1 MPYIT
6 SVFYLQLSLNISQLL
21 LGLSS
26 LAVGMTQLD
35 LHLIQVSFHLLL
47 DSQGIIPAPD
57 LRVKSG
63 LHGVNDPLAVPL
75 DLLHLLIL
83 FSQLPVNL
91 TLNLVQLQLD
101 TQNLGFLMLQGSL
114 RYKIKIDKIADTNY
128 LIFYVVL
135 QIESSPQ
142 LPQGLTGSQSS
153 LSPPASW
160 ISPAHGC
167 SFRSHQFVQSNQ
179 KSPLQSNFAFV
190 ISLIHILPQPGTL
203 ILFNKYSR

>member
-1 MPYIT
+1 
-6 SVFYLQLSLNISQLL
+6 
-21 LGLSS
+21 
-26 LAVGMTQLD
+26 MTQLD

-160 ISPAHGC
+160 ISPAHVC
-167 SFRSHQFVQSNQ
+167 SFRSHQFVQPDQ
-179 KSPLQSNFAFV
+179 KSPLQSNFVFV
-190 ISLIHILPQPGTL
+190 ISRKSKIVILMLLTKTHVGGSCFHASWSPDDL
-203 ILFNKYSR
+203 EFLHRSSSS